1 MNQAIPGPARGDS
14 GGESNELLK
23 LDEVIYSPSGRPFM
37 VAGHKEDRTTGNMVP
52 EGKPIL
58 PFFS

>member
-1 MNQAIPGPARGDS
+1 M
-14 GGESNELLK
+14 K

-37 VAGHKEDRTTGNMVP
+37 VAGHKEDRATGNMVP